1 MTVQTTGRRVPA
13 RVTQKVLD
21 HYIWGLNRTDDMD
34 GYALVKKTDE
44 QSKRIWSIQ
53 GTNYGHTLVEAHT
66 KEELVTFLRGYL
78 MGYNKGESR

>member
-53 GTNYGHTLVEAHT
+53 GDRQHILVEAHT
-66 KEELVTFLRGYL
+66 KEELVTFLQGYL